1 MKGTRSQRS
10 NREEVELAMFL
21 KDRLRTGTVSFPS
34 PSIVEQLQGQL
45 DSEGK

>member
-1 MKGTRSQRS
+1 MKCPRNECSK
-10 NREEVELAMFL
+10 REEVESAMLL

-34 PSIVEQLQGQL
+34 YSIVEQLQAQL

>member
-1 MKGTRSQRS
+1 MKCRKSECS
-10 NREEVELAMFL
+10 KREEVESAMLL

-34 PSIVEQLQGQL
+34 HSIVEQLQGQL